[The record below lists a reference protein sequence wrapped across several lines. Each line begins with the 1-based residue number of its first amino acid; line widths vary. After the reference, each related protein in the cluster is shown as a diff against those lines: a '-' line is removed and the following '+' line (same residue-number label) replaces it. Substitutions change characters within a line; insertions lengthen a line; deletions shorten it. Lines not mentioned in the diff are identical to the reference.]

1 MAQNKKSVFNLFME
15 GIGIY
20 LKHFPVFFKYMTF
33 PVLGQF
39 LGIILSFA
47 LSLGFA
53 FTIGASMNDVRLS
66 FALSMLLAL
75 PGLIIFAKAF
85 WEYLIAYVSIGSMA
99 ENTLKSGRIYDIDA
113 HKKVA
118 TMTKRVGDFITLWI
132 LFGLFTMIAILPP
145 MWIIAAIA
153 FVFISL
159 IFQVFTFERNSSAAE
174 CFKKSAKL
182 VSKDF
187 LGTVGMLLLVGIL
200 TYFLLPKLAE
210 ILLGLIQVTALFSML
225 IDPLVTSALPINQW
239 NSALEALGIAYMITS
254 LDIAKMITAS
264 VISWLIVSYT
274 LPIRTICF
282 TLWYKQLSISEI
294 KSKNKRKKAKS
305 DNV

>member
-1 MAQNKKSVFNLFME
+1 MAQSKKSVFNLFME

-53 FTIGASMNDVRLS
+53 FTIGATMNDVRLS

-118 TMTKRVGDFITLWI
+118 TMSKRVGDFITLWI
-132 LFGLFTMIAILPP
+132 LFGLFTMIAVLPP

-182 VSKDF
+182 VSRDF

-225 IDPLVTSALPINQW
+225 IDPIVTSALPINQW
-239 NSALEALGIAYMITS
+239 NSALEALGVAYMITS

-294 KSKNKRKKAKS
+294 KSKKKRKKAKS